1 MYLCIYLNMNIHNM
15 IFVKINI
22 NIYYY
27 YYINNEETNSNAIS
41 TWQ

>member
-15 IFVKINI
+15 IFVKI

>member
-27 YYINNEETNSNAIS
+27 YINNEETNSNAIS

>member
-1 MYLCIYLNMNIHNM
+1 MYLCIYLNINIHNM
-15 IFVKINI
+15 IFVKI

-41 TWQ
+41 TW